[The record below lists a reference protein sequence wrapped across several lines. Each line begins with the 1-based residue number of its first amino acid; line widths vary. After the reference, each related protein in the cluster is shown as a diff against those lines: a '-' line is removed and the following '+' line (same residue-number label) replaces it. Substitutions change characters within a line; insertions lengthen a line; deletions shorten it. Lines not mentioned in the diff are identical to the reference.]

1 MNAIRAH
8 RFMQE
13 LETACRDQSRAAA
26 AAVIIKAP
34 SEREQIRTAK
44 AELIADV
51 KALREYIKELELHL
65 LTQKNG
71 IL

>member
-51 KALREYIKELELHL
+51 KALREYVKELELHL
-65 LTQKNG
+65 LAQKNG

>member
-8 RFMQE
+8 RFIQE
-13 LETACRDQSRAAA
+13 LETTCRDQSRAAA

-44 AELIADV
+44 AELMEA
-51 KALREYIKELELHL
+51 APLLELDQFPREL
-65 LTQKNG
+65 IG
-71 IL
+71 